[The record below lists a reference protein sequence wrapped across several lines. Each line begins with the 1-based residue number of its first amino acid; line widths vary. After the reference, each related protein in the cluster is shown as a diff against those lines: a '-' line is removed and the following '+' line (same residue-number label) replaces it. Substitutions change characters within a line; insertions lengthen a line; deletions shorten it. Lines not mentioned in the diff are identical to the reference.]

1 MRSPLNQRLLF
12 IGGSVAVLT
21 GLFIFLFFDAFYGG
35 NKFRT
40 MQDKIYSLESVD
52 LRGLREIKAS
62 GGNLPRLHY
71 VSWKLSHIQGPKTI
85 LDLKSEFHG
94 YIKGIP
100 TTFFGYNRSEPGL
113 RHIPRRYL
121 ITGSIDV
128 LPDRVLAE
136 ENEVKKFGF
145 NYKSVNVGSK
155 FIASDEQIDEIVTFF
170 DSLPPNMWVHIHCT
184 NGAGRTS
191 TALAMLDIMKNAPQV
206 RLEDINKRQ
215 YLLGSVDLFDTEVWK
230 GGTYTK
236 EELENRK
243 KFIENFY
250 AFICERKQG
259 GIQLW
264 SEWIRQKSAKII
276 ACASQSKKQ

>member
-1 MRSPLNQRLLF
+1 MELTLTKKSTF
-12 IGGSVAVLT
+12 IGGGIILVG

-40 MQDKIYSLESVD
+40 MQDKIYSLENIE
-52 LRGLREIKAS
+52 LKGLRELKAS

-71 VSWKLSHIQGPKTI
+71 VSWKLSHIQEPKII

-100 TTFFGYNRSEPGL
+100 TTFFAYNRSEPAL

-121 ITGSIDV
+121 ITGSIDILPDHV
-128 LPDRVLAE
+128 LPE
-136 ENEVKKFGF
+136 EDEVKKFGF
-145 NYKSVNVGSK
+145 AYKSIDVGSK
-155 FIASDEQIDEIVTFF
+155 FIATDEQIDELVTFF
-170 DSLPPNMWVHIHCT
+170 DTLPKNTWVHIHCT

-191 TALAMLDIMKNAPQV
+191 TALAMLDIMKNAPDVTLDQIV
-206 RLEDINKRQ
+206 KRQ
-215 YLLGSVDLFDTEVWK
+215 YLLGSVNLFDTEVWK

-250 AFICERKQG
+250 VFICERKAG
-259 GIQLW
+259 KIQVW
-264 SEWIRQKSAKII
+264 SEWQRKQKNKLL
-276 ACASQSKKQ
+276 ASPVTFSS